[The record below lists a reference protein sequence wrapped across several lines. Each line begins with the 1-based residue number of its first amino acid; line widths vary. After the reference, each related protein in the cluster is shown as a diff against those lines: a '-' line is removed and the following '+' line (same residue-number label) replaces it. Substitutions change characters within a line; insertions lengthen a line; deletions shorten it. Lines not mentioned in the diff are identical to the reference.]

1 MGKGKSSSLVGNLNR
16 RDLLGT
22 AFAGAASIGLVGFGG
37 RVARAQEMKHATI
50 VLGTGNQDVSYQ
62 PYGPFAQQLG
72 FFREENLDV
81 KIETAPTTSQATQ
94 AVLAGKG
101 DFAMVGVDSILQAAD
116 KGDLPLKMVYQL
128 MPRSTYS
135 LAVLPDSP
143 INDFT
148 DLGGKV
154 IGLPSLS
161 TLLTAFVDI
170 RMADAGVKEPPKQLV
185 EMGLG
190 LNVMEALKDGT
201 IDAYLGW
208 PGLFAVYENAGYN
221 LKILPY
227 AEWQKD
233 FYNIGLVARNDFI
246 EKNPDIVETVIRG
259 IAKSSVY
266 LKTNQRKGVESFWEA
281 YPERSP
287 LPGQDREKEMQNNL
301 RILDATLVQMRIDER
316 PVDFKWGEQN
326 AETWRRHYDLLKKLD
341 VLKTDFDPAA
351 FFTNQFNDKAN
362 AFDHA
367 AIVEAASQ

>member
-1 MGKGKSSSLVGNLNR
+1 MTSMIGNMNR
-16 RDLLGT
+16 RAVLGT
-22 AFAGAASIGLVGFGG
+22 ALAGAAGLGLAQAGI
-37 RVARAQEMKHATI
+37 RPARAQGKSATI

-72 FFREENLDV
+72 FFKEENLDV

-94 AVLAGKG
+94 LVLAGKG

-116 KGDLPLKMVYQL
+116 KGDLPLKMIYQL

-154 IGLPSLS
+154 IGMVSLS
-161 TLLTAFVDI
+161 TLLTAFVKI
-170 RMADAGVKEPPKQLV
+170 RMDDAGVKEPPKQLV
-185 EMGLG
+185 EMGAG

-208 PGLFAVYENAGYN
+208 PALFAMYENAGYK

-227 AEWQKD
+227 ADWQKN
-233 FYNIGLVARNDFI
+233 FYNIGLVARNDYI
-246 EKNPDIVETVIRG
+246 EANPDVIETVVRG
-259 IAKSSVY
+259 IAKSSVF
-266 LKTNQRKGVESFWEA
+266 LKTNEQKAVESYWKT
-281 YPERSP
+281 YPERAP
-287 LPGQDREKEMQNNL
+287 LAGQDRDKEMQNNL
-301 RILDATLVQMRIDER
+301 RILHATIVQMRIDER

-326 AETWRRHYDLLKKLD
+326 AETWQRHYDLLKKLG
-341 VLKTDFDPAA
+341 VLKTDFDPSK

-362 AFDHA
+362 DFDHA
-367 AIVEAASQ
+367 AIVKAASQ